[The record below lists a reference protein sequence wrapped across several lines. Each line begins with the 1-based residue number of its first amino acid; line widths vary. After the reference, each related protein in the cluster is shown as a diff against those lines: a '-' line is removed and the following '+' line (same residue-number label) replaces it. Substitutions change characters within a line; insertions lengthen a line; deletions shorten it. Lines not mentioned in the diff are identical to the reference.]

1 VPTVQFAE
9 VPSGR
14 VAFAAAGAGPGL
26 VVPWLNFPWL
36 DTPWVDALA
45 RDFAVVVAAPR
56 GYARSS
62 RLAIDDDDAVD
73 LLRNDLLAVADAAG
87 LDRFSI
93 LGYSLS
99 GAVAAW
105 LGTVES
111 RIDRV
116 VAGGFPL
123 LGSYARVLDAAR
135 HDAAEVRSVEE
146 DFDPRAA
153 LAFYAHLATLPDG
166 ALVDRQSRTPL
177 AYWGSDDE
185 VLARFGALTK
195 LAFGLRER
203 GVRFRV
209 LDGLDHTGALLAF
222 ETVMPWIVE
231 ELRS

>member
-1 VPTVQFAE
+1 VPTVQFVE

-14 VAFAAAGAGPGL
+14 IAFATAGVGPGL
-26 VVPWLNFPWL
+26 VVPWLNFRWL
-36 DTPWVDALA
+36 DTAWIDALA
-45 RDFAVVVAAPR
+45 RHFTVVVAAPR

-62 RLAIDDDDAVD
+62 RLAIDDDYTVD
-73 LLRNDLLAVADAAG
+73 LLRDDVLATADAAG
-87 LDRFSI
+87 VDRFSI

-123 LGSYARVLDAAR
+123 LGRYARVLEGAR
-135 HDAAEVRSVEE
+135 RDAAEVGSADE

-166 ALVDRQSRTPL
+166 ALVDRQRRKPV

-185 VLARFGALTK
+185 VIARFGGLTN
-195 LAFGLRER
+195 LEPGLRQR

>member
-1 VPTVQFAE
+1 VPAVEFVE

-14 VAFAAAGAGPGL
+14 IAFAAAGVGPGL
-26 VVPWLNFPWL
+26 VVPWLNFAWL
-36 DTPWVDALA
+36 DTSWVDALA
-45 RDFAVVVAAPR
+45 RDFTVVVAAPR

-62 RLAIDDDDAVD
+62 RLAIDDDYTVD
-73 LLRNDLLAVADAAG
+73 LIRDDVIATADAAG
-87 LDRFSI
+87 LDRFSV

-123 LGSYARVLDAAR
+123 LGPYARVLEGAR
-135 HDAAEVRSVEE
+135 HDAAEVQSAEG

-166 ALVDRQSRTPL
+166 ALVDRQGRKPL

-185 VLARFGALTK
+185 VIARFGGLTN
-195 LAFGLRER
+195 LEPGLRER

-209 LDGLDHTGALLAF
+209 LDGLGHSDALLAF
-222 ETVMPWIVE
+222 ETVLPWIVE
-231 ELRS
+231 GLRS